1 MCCGECILERVQN
14 TFATTHCS
22 GMLSRTLLALIKVV
36 PIRARMS
43 RYDTAKTARWSERVR
58 AWACAICVALASPVV
73 CAVGAASD
81 VKDQTCNLSGGQP
94 RAVTVLDKQ
103 AWRFIQDDNLTDAAA
118 RSCDAVTRSAVH
130 LPDTWH

>member
-1 MCCGECILERVQN
+1 GTRRAAQPSLQWHSTGPVPSHVVYQPNHGRVFMSEEKMNPLYDRRRNLKRAQN

-73 CAVGAASD
+73 CAVGAAGD
-81 VKDQTCNLSGGQP
+81 VKD
-94 RAVTVLDKQ
+94 
-103 AWRFIQDDNLTDAAA
+103 
-118 RSCDAVTRSAVH
+118 
-130 LPDTWH
+130 